1 MILLCFGNVWTAPLL
16 FGKQPE
22 DIWTHDARVAAVHIP
37 MGLQLVIGSV
47 CLFTPIRSCALWVL
61 PAVGFCTFGVVQF
74 VFGSAIPDAL
84 FLTMVGLGFMFSFAY
99 YGSLLHEQRE
109 RQQFLAVKQIQMY
122 KADLQTIDKLVSDKC
137 VVIDAYESK
146 IREAKNDE
154 FQQHLKLREQEAEL
168 QSVHKCM
175 REQQLNIQKQDA
187 TIHQVQA
194 ALEDQ
199 LAAIRTRES
208 LIQQLQRDIQSHK
221 LSNEKQNKTILQLET
236 KKAQLEEYLEEQQ
249 AEIDD
254 QMGPLPELD
263 QRCRHP
269 QKSRRLRR
277 RLEQSPLDGR
287 WVLVESE
294 GLTNSWLH
302 SLQIAGDSVLLGDG
316 TVVRLQ
322 FSPEGRVM
330 LEGGILSLDGLVL
343 SRVGKTGRACKY
355 RLMTSDDDQCT
366 SISIETDP
374 RGSDIADL
382 SALDDEFLN
391 MLDGAAAD
399 AQTQASSVEQW
410 SSSSSC
416 SWMDG
421 PNGQSSNIH
430 STPHAYPTGMEE
442 GPILLGQLP
451 PGYDPEHPYAG
462 P

>member
-1 MILLCFGNVWTAPLL
+1 
-16 FGKQPE
+16 
-22 DIWTHDARVAAVHIP
+22 
-37 MGLQLVIGSV
+37 
-47 CLFTPIRSCALWVL
+47 
-61 PAVGFCTFGVVQF
+61 
-74 VFGSAIPDAL
+74 
-84 FLTMVGLGFMFSFAY
+84 
-99 YGSLLHEQRE
+99 
-109 RQQFLAVKQIQMY
+109 
-122 KADLQTIDKLVSDKC
+122 
-137 VVIDAYESK
+137 
-146 IREAKNDE
+146 
-154 FQQHLKLREQEAEL
+154 
-168 QSVHKCM
+168 M

-187 TIHQVQA
+187 TIHKVQA
-194 ALEDQ
+194 DLEDQ

-221 LSNEKQNKTILQLET
+221 FSSEKQDKTILQLET
-236 KKAQLEEYLEEQQ
+236 EKAQLEEYFEEQQ

-263 QRCRHP
+263 QRSRHP

-277 RLEQSPLDGR
+277 RREQSPLDGR

-330 LEGGILSLDGLVL
+330 LEGGILSLDGLIL

-399 AQTQASSVEQW
+399 AQTQASSFASGEKQW
-410 SSSSSC
+410 SSSSGSC

-430 STPHAYPTGMEE
+430 STPQACPTGMEE
-442 GPILLGQLP
+442 GPILPGQLP
-451 PGYDPEHPYAG
+451 PSYDPEHPYAG